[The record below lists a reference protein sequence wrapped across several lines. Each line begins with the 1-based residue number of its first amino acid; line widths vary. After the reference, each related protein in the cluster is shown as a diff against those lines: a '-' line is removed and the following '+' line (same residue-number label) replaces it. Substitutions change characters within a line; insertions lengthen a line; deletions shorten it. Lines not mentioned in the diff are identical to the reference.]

1 LASAGGLRLADL
13 LEHLGLHPGE
23 LGEMVVGGHAAVAA
37 AAGAD
42 DELDDL
48 LIALGQRARS
58 EHRIGSKHRLEGGR
72 AVGGDGRE
80 GVRHAADRLLDLR
93 SNPFLRSSSQHAT
106 AGLSWS

>member
-1 LASAGGLRLADL
+1 
-13 LEHLGLHPGE
+13 
-23 LGEMVVGGHAAVAA
+23 MVVRGLAIVTTD
-37 AAGAD
+37 GATD
-42 DELDDL
+42 DELDHL

-58 EHRIGSKHRLEGGR
+58 EHCIGGEHRFEGGR
-72 AVGGDGRE
+72 AVGGNGRE